1 MRSSANSS
9 FLLTEQSRY
18 SQEVFN
24 NSIIRV
30 RKRIKVLSTSNSTVI
45 PGTNEKVE
53 RKIGDGSKSTG
64 LHLALCRMV
73 N

>member
-30 RKRIKVLSTSNSTVI
+30 RKRIKVLATSNSTVI
-45 PGTNEKVE
+45 AETKD
-53 RKIGDGSKSTG
+53 KI
-64 LHLALCRMV
+64 
-73 N
+73 